1 MIPCGSKP
9 LSCVSCRFSSL
20 PQGVAFFTMSV
31 KIMSDVFEKSK
42 TEGNTRLVLLCLA
55 DCANDEGACWPSIRK
70 IAQKANLSEPMTK
83 KHLNAL
89 IAIGVVNR
97 EERED
102 QSGRQT
108 SNFYTVDVTKIGED
122 EIKRD
127 VWEQVTPI
135 SRQHKFWGVTKVTGG
150 GGNSSQ
156 GGVGVTEGS
165 LSYMNHH
172 KEPKKEPS
180 EESSAKASHSSAEDL
195 SEQQLFPKCA
205 DARSG
210 KSDDLNSR
218 PPHSGKKPIKRDS
231 RKSPPTEIPS
241 DLDCPAFREVWND
254 FLTHRK
260 EKKKAVTPTNER
272 ALLKKLRSWGT
283 SKAVDALQNSV
294 TNGWLGVFPPKE
306 EEWKP
311 TTI

>member
-1 MIPCGSKP
+1 
-9 LSCVSCRFSSL
+9 
-20 PQGVAFFTMSV
+20 
-31 KIMSDVFEKSK
+31 MSDVFEKSK

-135 SRQHKFWGVTKVTGG
+135 SRQHKFGGVTKVTGG

-156 GGVGVTEGS
+156 GVVGVTEGS
-165 LSYMNHH
+165 LSYMNHQ

-180 EESSAKASHSSAEDL
+180 YG
-195 SEQQLFPKCA
+195 FVA
-205 DARSG
+205 DAP
-210 KSDDLNSR
+210 KTISDDLFPNNSQTDSAMIAERSPMGSR
-218 PPHSGKKPIKRDS
+218 PKAAIPNKLAAFQTRANVLLGRRPATKWAANEIKAAANWLDTTDEEWELLEGYYANRGQDGYFC
-231 RKSPPTEIPS
+231 RKSMLTLLNNWSSEIDKARSNQPVKPKQT
-241 DLDCPAFREVWND
+241 CPDEKEDPEGFNAFWASVKPND
-254 FLTHRK
+254 
-260 EKKKAVTPTNER
+260 
-272 ALLKKLRSWGT
+272 
-283 SKAVDALQNSV
+283 
-294 TNGWLGVFPPKE
+294 
-306 EEWKP
+306 
-311 TTI
+311 

>member
-1 MIPCGSKP
+1 
-9 LSCVSCRFSSL
+9 
-20 PQGVAFFTMSV
+20 MSV

-89 IAIGVVNR
+89 IATGVVRR

-102 QSGRQT
+102 HSGRQT
-108 SNFYTVDVTKIGED
+108 SNFYTVDVAKIGDD
-122 EIKRD
+122 EIGRD
-127 VWEQVTPI
+127 VWEQVTPV
-135 SRQHKFWGVTKVTGG
+135 SRQQKFGGVTKVTGG

-156 GGVGVTEGS
+156 GVGGVTEGS

-180 EESSAKASHSSAEDL
+180 EESSAKASHSTAEDL

-218 PPHSGKKPIKRDS
+218 PPHSEEERVQRGS
-231 RKSPPTEIPS
+231 RKSPPKKREPKIADETFIAKLKEIYP
-241 DLDCPAFREVWND
+241 DLDIDTE
-254 FLTHRK
+254 LRK
-260 EKKKAVTPTNER
+260 MDAWLLANPTRKKSQQFVSNWINRAAER
-272 ALLKKLRSWGT
+272 VAK
-283 SKAVDALQNSV
+283 N
-294 TNGWLGVFPPKE
+294 NPPKQTCPDE
-306 EEWKP
+306 KEDPEGFNAFWASVKP
-311 TTI
+311 ND